1 MNFITLSD
9 LEAVF
14 LFHSLSFKI
23 QIKKK
28 QDKQLSCCFLSCSLY
43 LIILMGIIK
52 AEILSFITYLIGFS
66 LPLFQVQLVKTFHKC
81 SEICLNCIHIQKQ
94 TVFFSFLFCQ
104 AYDSLL
110 HVCVCAYLSL
120 SVVCFCGFFT
130 VFTMWLCVFVR
141 PFQCKTHSVICSEMC
156 VINKWP
162 WLQNMAIFRC
172 FQEKADTGNIIHTA
186 SEALRGMS
194 EENND
199 VDVSFVISLLCLPD
213 YTV

>member
-1 MNFITLSD
+1 MQFVFNHFNGNNKSRDTVFHYLLNWLFAATVSSSACKNF
-9 LEAVF
+9 
-14 LFHSLSFKI
+14 
-23 QIKKK
+23 
-28 QDKQLSCCFLSCSLY
+28 
-43 LIILMGIIK
+43 
-52 AEILSFITYLIGFS
+52 
-66 LPLFQVQLVKTFHKC
+66 PC